1 MKLRKGF
8 WIYFPVALLAW
19 IAPVNISTAN
29 ADSFTTTGAN
39 DYFFTLE
46 QSQLFT
52 VRTYAQQYGIDSM
65 LWLYDQNNTIL
76 AANDDSQF
84 GLDSYISMNLNPG
97 TYRLRTGVCCGDPNR
112 WYGNSYV
119 IDVNIAPSNAPSTTT
134 TTTTSTT
141 TSTTSTTTTTVPPT
155 TTTTVEPYYNA
166 VKNLTA
172 VANENGSVTLDWGA
186 PDTSNIEPYIY
197 TITWFDLNEGVE
209 SGGWGVWTRA
219 ENTTYT
225 VGEYQFPN
233 TSGYGPVRF
242 KVSAGNASCVGEGN
256 GSCIYG
262 SHASVDVT
270 VNAPVSTT
278 TTTTT
283 TIPQTTTT
291 SSVPQTTLP
300 ESTTTTTL
308 PPETSTSTTEPQTT
322 TTSSTSTTVP
332 QTSTTSTV
340 TPTSTTTTSTLPP
353 VYEPPVEVPTGT
365 TSTTVEETTTTTTL
379 PEETTTTTE
388 PEPVTT
394 VPETT
399 TEPSPQTT
407 VEETTTTTI
416 PDSIITPEEVAAVV
430 EELTTITEVTPEVL
444 SQVVDAL
451 NSDNITEEQ
460 VQAIVD
466 AVVENLDTLTE
477 ITPEVLNEVLNVLE
491 SDNITQEQVQEV
503 VDTILATDISSDQAT
518 QLATSAAV
526 LESITGDQATE
537 VFASID
543 TGELSGEEA
552 AAIVEAL
559 LEAPTE
565 VKEAFEAEINV
576 FEGGFDN
583 YIPTDSV
590 ISVGA
595 RRVVVA
601 ATTVSFILP
610 APVVSRRQSRV

>member
-1 MKLRKGF
+1 MRLRKGF
-8 WIYFPVALLAW
+8 WIYFPVALFAW
-19 IAPVNISTAN
+19 LSPVSVSSAN
-29 ADSFTTTGAN
+29 AESFTTTGAQ

-46 QSQLFT
+46 QPQLFT
-52 VRTYAQQYGIDSM
+52 VRTFAQQYGIDSM
-65 LWLYDQNNTIL
+65 LWLYDSDNI
-76 AANDDSQF
+76 AISANDDWF
-84 GLDSYISMNLNPG
+84 GLDSYISMNLNAG

-112 WYGNSYV
+112 WYGTSYD

-134 TTTTSTT
+134 TE
-141 TSTTSTTTTTVPPT
+141 STTTT
-155 TTTTVEPYYNA
+155 
-166 VKNLTA
+166 
-172 VANENGSVTLDWGA
+172 S
-186 PDTSNIEPYIY
+186 S
-197 TITWFDLNEGVE
+197 
-209 SGGWGVWTRA
+209 
-219 ENTTYT
+219 
-225 VGEYQFPN
+225 
-233 TSGYGPVRF
+233 
-242 KVSAGNASCVGEGN
+242 
-256 GSCIYG
+256 
-262 SHASVDVT
+262 
-270 VNAPVSTT
+270 
-278 TTTTT
+278 
-283 TIPQTTTT
+283 TTT
-291 SSVPQTTLP
+291 SSVPQTTST
-300 ESTTTTTL
+300 ESSTTTTL

-322 TTSSTSTTVP
+322 TTSSTTTTVP
-332 QTSTTSTV
+332 QTTTTTEAPQESTTT
-340 TPTSTTTTSTLPP
+340 TTTTTSTLPP
-353 VYEPPVEVPTGT
+353 VPEPPVVVPTGT
-365 TSTTVEETTTTTTL
+365 TTTTVEETTTTTTL

-388 PEPVTT
+388 PEPETT

-399 TEPSPQTT
+399 TTETYPDTT
-407 VEETTTTTI
+407 VAEVTTTTI
-416 PDSIITPEEVAAVV
+416 QDNIVTPEEVAAVV
-430 EELTTITEVTPEVL
+430 EELTTITEITPEVL

-460 VQAIVD
+460 VQAVVD

-477 ITPEVLNEVLNVLE
+477 ITPEVLNEVIDILE

-576 FEGGFDN
+576 FEGGFDE
-583 YIPTDSV
+583 YVPTDST

-610 APVVSRRQSRV
+610 APVVSRRQSIV